1 MNMNHQ
7 DLLDLFMIMILNNLF
22 SMYIYEISQRTIKTP
37 LIIKIIWY
45 LSAFITSIIG
55 LIFFIEF
62 IKYFK
67 SLIP

>member
-1 MNMNHQ
+1 MNNQ

-37 LIIKIIWY
+37 FVIKIIWY
-45 LSAFITSIIG
+45 LSAFITLIIG

-62 IKYFK
+62 LKYFK
-67 SLIP
+67 TLLP